1 MRFQSHLRWAIG
13 AVVLLPAVACSGPK
27 VVHTAAPKHSAK
39 STPSS
44 SAAPR
49 PRPRPKPGPTRYRA
63 VRHMVTKITGN
74 PLTGLSP
81 IPKGRVIAVK
91 MDDTSA
97 GRPQVNIDSAD
108 IVYVEQVEGGLTR
121 LVAVYA
127 GHHPSA
133 VGPVRSVRLGD
144 PLLLAPYGGV
154 ALAYSGGASGVVSAV
169 RQTHI
174 VDGSQPVHGG
184 PYSRS
189 GAKPA
194 PYNLMVN
201 LASLDGVLR
210 TGARVRDVGFRWARQ
225 ARGLASAPAVH
236 GFTAPVGNTPVSFR
250 WDSGRR
256 RWDRQIDGQTVRQ
269 SNGAAVSSPNVIVQ
283 ECKIVADARD
293 VDVAGNPS
301 ADTKPVGSGKA
312 LIFRDGR
319 MLHAR
324 WVRASPHAQTHY
336 VSASGKDIPL
346 HPGGAW
352 VLLSPRGAVVKT
364 S

>member
-1 MRFQSHLRWAIG
+1 MA
-13 AVVLLPAVACSGPK
+13 
-27 VVHTAAPKHSAK
+27 
-39 STPSS
+39 
-44 SAAPR
+44 
-49 PRPRPKPGPTRYRA
+49 
-63 VRHMVTKITGN
+63 TKITAN

-91 MDDTSA
+91 IDNTSA
-97 GRPQVNIDSAD
+97 GRPQTNVDAAD

-127 GHHPSA
+127 SQLPSA

-144 PLLLAPYGGV
+144 PLLLAPYHGI

-174 VDGSQPVHGG
+174 VDASQPVHGG
-184 PYSRS
+184 AYWRS

-201 LASLDGVLR
+201 LKALNGVLR
-210 TGARVRDVGFRWARQ
+210 SGARVRDVGFRWARQ
-225 ARGLASAPAVH
+225 ARGLASARVVH
-236 GFTAPVGNTPVSFR
+236 GLTAPVGNTAVSFR
-250 WDSGRR
+250 WDPGRR
-256 RWDRQIDGQTVRQ
+256 RWDRQIDGRTVRQ
-269 SNGAAVSSPNVIVQ
+269 SNGAAVSTPNVIVQ
-283 ECKIVADARD
+283 ECKIVSDPRD

-301 ADTKPVGSGKA
+301 ADTQPVGSGKA

-319 MLHAR
+319 VLHAR

-336 VSASGKDIPL
+336 LSASGKDIPL

-352 VLLSPRGAVVKT
+352 VLLSPRGALVKT